1 MSSIINYDI
10 SIIIDTL
17 KNFNYQKNPDKESLS
32 KIYQSKIDENFLNN
46 LKIIDK
52 YHSENETIIANL
64 SKKNL
69 KNKKNFRKN
78 GFIRNIPLKRPVT
91 FLNKPVGKDEE
102 IKKEINGNLNKI
114 SNKNFSNI
122 FENILSIFSK
132 NYEIFNYQDFI
143 DSIFD
148 KATMQPTYCPLYV
161 KLIILMKDKNL
172 EMIKKLNRN
181 LDDSK
186 IDEMDT
192 ISKLV
197 KEKCD
202 EFKNFIIELVDMSD
216 DKLDVNDY
224 DDFCDKNKK
233 KVYKKGF
240 SQFVGELYK
249 NDFVD
254 CQYILEYL
262 DGLIGNIR
270 YNLENDNTNIENS
283 SICLVQLVN
292 TTMSNNEFLES
303 SCCDDVKKIMEMKNL
318 PKKIKFKFMDL
329 IDGR

>member
-1 MSSIINYDI
+1 MSYIINYDI

-91 FLNKPVGKDEE
+91 FLNKPVGKDQE

-143 DSIFD
+143 DSVFD

-202 EFKNFIIELVDMSD
+202 EFKNFIVELVDMSD

-240 SQFVGELYK
+240 AQFVGELYK

>member
-17 KNFNYQKNPDKESLS
+17 KNFNYQKNPDNESLS
-32 KIYQSKIDENFLNN
+32 KIFKSKIDENFLNN

-78 GFIRNIPLKRPVT
+78 GFIRNITLKRPVT

-102 IKKEINGNLNKI
+102 IKKEINGNLNKL

-122 FENILSIFSK
+122 FENILSIFTK

-197 KEKCD
+197 KKKCD

-262 DGLIGNIR
+262 EGLTGNIR
-270 YNLENDNTNIENS
+270 YNLENNNTNIENS

-292 TTMSNNEFLES
+292 TTMSNKEFLES

>member
-1 MSSIINYDI
+1 MSIINYDI
-10 SIIIDTL
+10 SLIIDTL
-17 KNFNYQKNPDKESLS
+17 KKFNYQKNPDNEIILEIYNN
-32 KIYQSKIDENFLNN
+32 KINKNFIDN

-52 YHSENETIIANL
+52 YHIENEAIIANL
-64 SKKNL
+64 AKKNY
-69 KNKKNFRKN
+69 KNKKNYKKN
-78 GFIRNIPLKRPVT
+78 GFVRNVPIKRPVT

-102 IKKEINGNLNKI
+102 IKKEINGNLNKL
-114 SNKNFSNI
+114 SNKNFRNI
-122 FENILSIFSK
+122 FENIIGIFSK

-161 KLIILMKDKNL
+161 RLIILMKDKNL

-181 LDDSK
+181 LEEDK
-186 IDEMDT
+186 IDDMDI
-192 ISKLV
+192 ISKSV
-197 KEKCD
+197 RDKCN
-202 EFKNFIIELVDMSD
+202 EFKNMIVELIAVND
-216 DKLDVNDY
+216 DELDVNNY

-254 CQYILEYL
+254 CQYIQEYL
-262 DGLIGNIR
+262 EGLTGNIR

-292 TTMSNNEFLES
+292 TTMKNKEFLES
-303 SCCDDVKKIMEMKNL
+303 SCCVDVRKIMMMKSL
-318 PKKIKFKFMDL
+318 PKKMKFKFMDL
-329 IDGR
+329 IDGK

>member
-1 MSSIINYDI
+1 MSIINYDI
-10 SIIIDTL
+10 SIIIDSL
-17 KNFNYQKNPDKESLS
+17 EKYNYSTFPNNEIISSIYNQKIN
-32 KIYQSKIDENFLNN
+32 KIFLDNM
-46 LKIIDK
+46 KIIEK
-52 YHSENETIIANL
+52 YHIDNEIIIANL
-64 SKKNL
+64 AKKNY
-69 KNKKNFRKN
+69 KNKKNNFKKN
-78 GFIRNIPLKRPVT
+78 GFIRNVPIKRPVT

-114 SNKNFSNI
+114 SNKNFDNI
-122 FENILSIFSK
+122 FKNIINIFIK
-132 NYEIFNYQDFI
+132 NFKIFNYKNFI
-143 DSIFD
+143 DSIFE
-148 KATMQPTYCPLYV
+148 KAVMQPTYCPLYV
-161 KLIILMKDKNL
+161 KLIILMKDKNMDML
-172 EMIKKLNRN
+172 KERN
-181 LDDSK
+181 SDNQFDD
-186 IDEMDT
+186 IDI

-202 EFKNFIIELVDMSD
+202 EFKNMIIELVNTID
-216 DKLDVNDY
+216 DELNVSDY

-262 DGLIGNIR
+262 DGLTGNIK
-270 YNLENDNTNIENS
+270 YNLDNDNINIENS

-292 TTMSNNEFLES
+292 TTMNNKEFLES

-329 IDGR
+329 IDGRVK